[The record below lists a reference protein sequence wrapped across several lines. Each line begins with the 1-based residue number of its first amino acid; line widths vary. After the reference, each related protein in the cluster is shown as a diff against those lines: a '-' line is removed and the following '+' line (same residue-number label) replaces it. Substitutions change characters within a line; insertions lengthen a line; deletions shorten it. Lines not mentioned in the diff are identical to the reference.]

1 MKISRNILIFALST
15 SLIIIGACKPSVK
28 GQTST
33 FNRNIETLVSN
44 AALYSG
50 LAKELNSLASSY
62 KDQWSAVE
70 SSGKNEEEKAEEMK
84 KINNALEDDALFD
97 NVQKYAGRKS
107 GLESFLSKYAGKKIT
122 YLNKSTFDE
131 INANIGRSRSALNNA
146 HANLGATTANS
157 KDEAVAAFKAAY
169 EEVNTVHLSNMS
181 VERKL
186 KKEQKELKK

>member
-70 SSGKNEEEKAEEMK
+70 SSGQNEEEKAEE
-84 KINNALEDDALFD
+84 
-97 NVQKYAGRKS
+97 VSRR
-107 GLESFLSKYAGKKIT
+107 IT
-122 YLNKSTFDE
+122 RWRDPT
-131 INANIGRSRSALNNA
+131 R
-146 HANLGATTANS
+146 
-157 KDEAVAAFKAAY
+157 
-169 EEVNTVHLSNMS
+169 
-181 VERKL
+181 
-186 KKEQKELKK
+186 